1 MTFDFEE
8 FYSQLLEDKIYFDD
22 FPKGRLSQFKSKTLP
37 LLKKNVRERD
47 QNGLSATLAVIYY
60 DGGDQDY
67 TDILLNLLDQKW
79 HILIEDIVEVLG
91 KIKDPK
97 TVNKLYEVAINVPDW
112 DEMRGLAKKCMWA
125 LSAIGTP
132 EAIKKLEQLQSM
144 DDWII
149 KENATFQL
157 EKVIKKH

>member
-1 MTFDFEE
+1 MTFDFDD
-8 FYSQLLEDKIYFDD
+8 FYDKLLKRKIYFDK
-22 FPKGRLSQFKSKTLP
+22 FPKGQLLRYKNKTLP
-37 LLKKNVRERD
+37 LLKRSVMEKD
-47 QNGLSATLAVIYY
+47 QNGLSATLAVIYH
-60 DGGDQDY
+60 DGGDSDY
-67 TDILLNLLDQKW
+67 TDILLDLLDKKW

-91 KIKDPK
+91 KIKDPE
-97 TVNKLYEVAINVPDW
+97 TVNKLYEVAIDIPDW

-125 LSAIGTP
+125 LNAIGTP

-157 EKVIKKH
+157 EKVIKKR